1 MRLGHYVVSINFS
14 PAYSLLTAPQSLRR
28 DLHVYQCIRTNIN
41 DHNIPQTS
49 CKISRTML
57 QYKQP
62 PSIIFMLGGLQF
74 LRTDIVAVGV
84 KPTPSGYKPGDLG
97 HLAISAIILY
107 HILSFSAI
115 LFDHRIDHRW
125 PRSGRRQR
133 TRECQRAQKAALFR
147 NKNA

>member
-1 MRLGHYVVSINFS
+1 MRPVHFIVSLNS
-14 PAYSLLTAPQSLRR
+14 LPAYSLLTVPQSLRR
-28 DLHVYQCIRTNIN
+28 DLHVYQHIRTNIN
-41 DHNIPQTS
+41 DCNILQTS
-49 CKISRTML
+49 CKICGTML

-74 LRTDIVAVGV
+74 LGTDIVAVGV

-115 LFDHRIDHRW
+115 LSDHRIDHRW
-125 PRSGRRQR
+125 LWSGRRQR
-133 TRECQRAQKAALFR
+133 TRECQRAQKPALFR
-147 NKNA
+147 TKNA